1 MAPRSEDPPLLFSG
15 NANPAFAQAVAKVL
29 NVPLGRAMVGRFSEG
44 EVRVKVNEN
53 VRGRDVFIL
62 QPTCPPVND
71 HLMELLVV
79 LDAVKRASARRITAV
94 LPYFGY
100 ARQDRKDQPRVPIT
114 AKLVANLIT
123 VAGADRVLTMD
134 LHAGQIQGFF
144 DIPLDHL
151 FAVNTFVDYFTQDR
165 VLPDGVVVSP
175 DVGGI
180 KMARAYAKRLRASL
194 AMVDK
199 RRINHMEAEVL
210 DIMGEVKGKNAL
222 IVDDLVSTA
231 GSLVEAV
238 RALKDAG
245 AREVYAAITHAVLSG
260 PARERLSA
268 SPLKELVVTDT
279 IPIPAERKLQKVKV
293 LSVAPLFAEAIR
305 CIHEETSISTLFHE
319 QWDEERGREKH
330 VKKEKVPAW
339 HKKEKKLS

>member
-1 MAPRSEDPPLLFSG
+1 MGSNSGDPPLLFTG
-15 NANPAFAQAVAKVL
+15 NANPEFASRVARA
-29 NVPLGRAMVGRFSEG
+29 LGVSLGNALVGRFSEG
-44 EVRVKVNEN
+44 EVRVKINEN

-79 LDAVKRASARRITAV
+79 LDAIKRASARRITAV

-151 FAVNTFVDYFTQDR
+151 FAVNTFVDYFTKERALSD
-165 VLPDGVVVSP
+165 LVVVSP

-180 KMARAYAKRLRASL
+180 KMARAYAKRLRANL

-199 RRINHMEAEVL
+199 RRINHMEAEVM
-210 DIMGEVKGKNAL
+210 DIMGEVKGQNAL

-238 RALKDAG
+238 RALKEAG
-245 AREVYAAITHAVLSG
+245 AREVYAAVTHAVLSG
-260 PARERLSA
+260 PARERLTG
-268 SPLKELVVTDT
+268 SPLKELVVTDS
-279 IPIPAERKLQKVKV
+279 IPISPDRHIPKVKA
-293 LSVAPLFAEAIR
+293 LSVAPLFADAIR

-319 QWDEERGREKH
+319 QWDEE
-330 VKKEKVPAW
+330 VKPKRKAVR
-339 HKKEKKLS
+339 S